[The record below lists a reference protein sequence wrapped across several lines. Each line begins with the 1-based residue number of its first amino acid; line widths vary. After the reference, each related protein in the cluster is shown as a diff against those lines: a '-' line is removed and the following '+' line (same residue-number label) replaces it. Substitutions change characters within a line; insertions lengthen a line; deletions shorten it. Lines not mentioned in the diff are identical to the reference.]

1 MPRNR
6 KRVPSTSP
14 SAPEEEHR
22 HQLSDDELQRLVEIY
37 LAGALSSP
45 APDFA
50 EVEAL
55 LIEAWR
61 RGNQEVGCAA
71 ARSIIP
77 LRAVN
82 GKELG
87 SLLRSHAELQE
98 VLIAAGKELKRLG
111 ASALILD
118 HLRATFRQ
126 AREVA
131 QSFEAIRREEG
142 S

>member
-6 KRVPSTSP
+6 KPASSTSP
-14 SAPEEEHR
+14 SVPEEER
-22 HQLSDDELQRLVEIY
+22 RRELSDGELQRLVEIY
-37 LAGALSSP
+37 LARALSSP

-61 RGNQEVGCAA
+61 RGNQEVGRAA
-71 ARSIIP
+71 MRSIAP
-77 LRAVN
+77 LRAAT
-82 GKELG
+82 GEEIG
-87 SLLRSHAELQE
+87 GLLRSHAELQE
-98 VLIAAGKELKRLG
+98 VLIAAGKELKSLAAPPSVLDYLR
-111 ASALILD
+111 SAL
-118 HLRATFRQ
+118 RQ

-131 QSFEAIRREEG
+131 QSIEAIRREKG